1 MAISAQG
8 LIAKELEELE
18 EKAVVEDKILA
29 EQN

>member
-1 MAISAQG
+1 MPISAQG